1 MSGLEEVGMTHA
13 PFCPE
18 LTVEEVAELIEDRR
32 AVLFDANPR
41 PRWASGHLPGAH
53 NVDPGEFGEHDL
65 PHDRNAM
72 LVFYCSDPTCGSSRH
87 AAKKALK
94 LGFAHV
100 FTMPA
105 GIRGWLAAGM
115 PVEAGGRS

>member
-1 MSGLEEVGMTHA
+1 MTNA
-13 PFCPE
+13 CPCPE
-18 LTVEEVAELIEDRR
+18 LSVEEVAELIEDRR

-41 PRWASGHLPGAH
+41 PRWASGHLPGAL
-53 NVDPGEFGEHDL
+53 NVDPGEFGEDDL
-65 PHDRNAM
+65 PRNRNAM
-72 LVFYCSDPTCGSSRH
+72 LVFYCSDPTCGASRH

-105 GIRGWLAAGM
+105 GIRGWISAGM

>member
-1 MSGLEEVGMTHA
+1 MTET
-13 PFCPE
+13 PLCPE

-41 PRWASGHLPGAH
+41 RRWASGHLPGAI
-53 NVDPGEFGEHDL
+53 NLDPAEFGEADL
-65 PHDRNAM
+65 PHNRNAM
-72 LVFYCSDPTCGSSRH
+72 LVFYCSDPACAASRH

-100 FTMPA
+100 FTMP
-105 GIRGWLAAGM
+105 GGVKGWMAAGK
-115 PVEAGGRS
+115 PVEAGRS